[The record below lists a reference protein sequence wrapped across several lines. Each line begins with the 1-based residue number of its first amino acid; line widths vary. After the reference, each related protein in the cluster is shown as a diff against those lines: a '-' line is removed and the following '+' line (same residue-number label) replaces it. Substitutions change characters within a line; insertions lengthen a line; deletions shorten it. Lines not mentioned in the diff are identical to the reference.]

1 VPIILASASP
11 RREALLTQIGLPFRV
26 EPSSVSEEKAR
37 RPGDPASFVEQAAL
51 AKAEEVAARI
61 RDGLVLGADT
71 VVVIGRQV
79 LGKPASAAQARRML
93 ERLSG
98 ATHRVYTGLALVQVK
113 GGKVR
118 RRRTAHEVT
127 AVTMRRLTPQDIAGY
142 VATGE
147 PLDKAGGYGIQGC
160 GAMLVERIEGCYFN
174 VVGLPLA
181 RLAKM
186 LGEFGVR
193 AWQDEPAISGNRSG
207 HWARLRQKARDP
219 RGQATA
225 RPVKGPGRRARAPG
239 AEARP

>member
-1 VPIILASASP
+1 LASASP
-11 RREALLTQIGLPFRV
+11 RREALLAQIGLPFRV
-26 EPSSVSEEKAR
+26 EPSGVSEEEAR

-51 AKAEEVAARI
+51 AKAEDVAARI

-71 VVVIGRQV
+71 VVVIGREV
-79 LGKPASAAQARRML
+79 LGKPTSAAQARRML

-98 ATHRVYTGLALVQVK
+98 ATHRVYTGLALVRVK
-113 GGKVR
+113 DGKVT

-127 AVTMRRLTPQDIAGY
+127 AVTMRHLSRSEVADY

-147 PLDKAGGYGIQGC
+147 PLDKAGAYGIQGR

-186 LGEFGVR
+186 LGEFGVK
-193 AWQDEPAISGNRSG
+193 AWRDVNAAAIHAGAVHGARLAACGEQAPKFTRLRRGGRPARSG
-207 HWARLRQKARDP
+207 LS
-219 RGQATA
+219 
-225 RPVKGPGRRARAPG
+225 
-239 AEARP
+239 